1 MMILKRVITNQ
12 YTLSKATSALAFA
25 VTAKFHLTFSNF
37 CTEISPSSTTSVRSA
52 VVSDFLIN
60 NCGLTPEEI
69 EKAFRHNRKYLHAK
83 STRNMKEVLELLKGC
98 GLTNPPQIRR
108 VVLNSP
114 TFLFRSAER
123 NIQAKLTLLGTY
135 MNQEDICKLLL
146 ARAKIFESAE
156 DKLNSSFLLL
166 QRLGVKGQELSELVA
181 RVPALLTASEEK
193 VLELF
198 QHAEDFGRPKGSKM
212 FARVLR
218 IIFWAGKENMDRRLR
233 CLNSLGFSKKQ
244 ISEILRRRPEIL
256 LLSEENLKHHVDF
269 LVKFAGLTL
278 ADFDKDPLLF
288 QLSLEKRV
296 IPRCRVIKALKSMGF
311 LKTKM
316 HFRHILRMS
325 EKSFLEIYV
334 DSNEKSSVLLDIYR
348 CVKDGKL
355 NIDMDTSS
363 ELDVGPTLGTV
374 NDQVKP

>member
-25 VTAKFHLTFSNF
+25 FTAQFHVTFSNF
-37 CTEISPSSTTSVRSA
+37 CTEISPSSTTSLRSG

-60 NCGLTPEEI
+60 NCGLKPEEI
-69 EKAFRHNRKYLHAK
+69 AKAFRHHRKYLDAK

-98 GLTNPPQIRR
+98 GLTNLPHIRR

-114 TFLFRSAER
+114 AFLFRR
-123 NIQAKLTLLGTY
+123 NIQAKFTLLGAY

-146 ARAKIFESAE
+146 ARAKVFETAE
-156 DKLNSSFLLL
+156 DKLNSKFSLL
-166 QRLGVKGQELSELVA
+166 QRLGVKGQELSELVG
-181 RVPALLTASEEK
+181 RVPALLTSSEEK

-198 QHAEDFGRPKGSKM
+198 KHAEDFGRPKGSKM
-212 FARVLR
+212 FARFLHV
-218 IIFWAGKENMDRRLR
+218 ISWAGKENMDRRLR

-244 ISEILRRRPEIL
+244 IWEILRRRPNIL
-256 LLSEENLKHHVDF
+256 LLTEENLKHHVDF

-296 IPRCRVIKALKSMGF
+296 IPRCRVIKALESMG

>member
-25 VTAKFHLTFSNF
+25 FTAQFHVTFSKF
-37 CTEISPSSTTSVRSA
+37 CTEISPSSTTSLRSG

-60 NCGLTPEEI
+60 NCGLKPEEI
-69 EKAFRHNRKYLHAK
+69 AKAFRHNRRYLDAK

-98 GLTNPPQIRR
+98 GLTNLPHIRR

-114 TFLFRSAER
+114 AFLFRR
-123 NIQAKLTLLGTY
+123 NIQAKFTLLGAY

-146 ARAKIFESAE
+146 ARAKVFETAE
-156 DKLNSSFLLL
+156 DKLNSKFSLL
-166 QRLGVKGQELSELVA
+166 QRLGVKGQELSELVG
-181 RVPALLTASEEK
+181 RVPALLTSSEEK

-198 QHAEDFGRPKGSKM
+198 KHAEDFGRPKGSKM
-212 FARVLR
+212 FARFLHV
-218 IIFWAGKENMDRRLR
+218 ISWAGKENMDRRLR

-244 ISEILRRRPEIL
+244 IWEILRRRPNIL
-256 LLSEENLKHHVDF
+256 LLTEENLKHHVDF

-296 IPRCRVIKALKSMGF
+296 IPRCRVIKALESMGF

>member
-12 YTLSKATSALAFA
+12 YTLLKATSALAFA
-25 VTAKFHLTFSNF
+25 FTAQFHVTFSNF
-37 CTEISPSSTTSVRSA
+37 CTEISPSSTTSLRSG

-60 NCGLTPEEI
+60 NCGLKPEEI
-69 EKAFRHNRKYLHAK
+69 AKAFRHHRKYLDAK

-98 GLTNPPQIRR
+98 GLTNLPHIRR

-114 TFLFRSAER
+114 AFLFRR
-123 NIQAKLTLLGTY
+123 NIQAKFTLLGAY

-146 ARAKIFESAE
+146 ARAKVFETAE
-156 DKLNSSFLLL
+156 DKLNSKFSLL
-166 QRLGVKGQELSELVA
+166 QRLGVKGQELSELVG
-181 RVPALLTASEEK
+181 RVPALLTSSEEK

-198 QHAEDFGRPKGSKM
+198 KHAEDFGRPKGSKM
-212 FARVLR
+212 FARFLHV
-218 IIFWAGKENMDRRLR
+218 ISWAGKENMDRRLR

-244 ISEILRRRPEIL
+244 IWEILRRRPNIL
-256 LLSEENLKHHVDF
+256 LLTEENLKHHVDF

-296 IPRCRVIKALKSMGF
+296 IPRCRVIKALESMG

>member
-1 MMILKRVITNQ
+1 MWI
-12 YTLSKATSALAFA
+12 
-25 VTAKFHLTFSNF
+25 
-37 CTEISPSSTTSVRSA
+37 
-52 VVSDFLIN
+52 
-60 NCGLTPEEI
+60 
-69 EKAFRHNRKYLHAK
+69 
-83 STRNMKEVLELLKGC
+83 
-98 GLTNPPQIRR
+98 
-108 VVLNSP
+108 
-114 TFLFRSAER
+114 
-123 NIQAKLTLLGTY
+123 
-135 MNQEDICKLLL
+135 
-146 ARAKIFESAE
+146 
-156 DKLNSSFLLL
+156 
-166 QRLGVKGQELSELVA
+166 
-181 RVPALLTASEEK
+181 
-193 VLELF
+193 
-198 QHAEDFGRPKGSKM
+198 
-212 FARVLR
+212 
-218 IIFWAGKENMDRRLR
+218 
-233 CLNSLGFSKKQ
+233 
-244 ISEILRRRPEIL
+244 
-256 LLSEENLKHHVDF
+256 F

-296 IPRCRVIKALKSMGF
+296 IPRCRVIKALESMG

>member
-1 MMILKRVITNQ
+1 
-12 YTLSKATSALAFA
+12 
-25 VTAKFHLTFSNF
+25 
-37 CTEISPSSTTSVRSA
+37 
-52 VVSDFLIN
+52 
-60 NCGLTPEEI
+60 
-69 EKAFRHNRKYLHAK
+69 
-83 STRNMKEVLELLKGC
+83 
-98 GLTNPPQIRR
+98 
-108 VVLNSP
+108 
-114 TFLFRSAER
+114 
-123 NIQAKLTLLGTY
+123 
-135 MNQEDICKLLL
+135 
-146 ARAKIFESAE
+146 
-156 DKLNSSFLLL
+156 
-166 QRLGVKGQELSELVA
+166 
-181 RVPALLTASEEK
+181 
-193 VLELF
+193 
-198 QHAEDFGRPKGSKM
+198 
-212 FARVLR
+212 
-218 IIFWAGKENMDRRLR
+218 MDRRLR

-244 ISEILRRRPEIL
+244 IWEILRRRPNIL
-256 LLSEENLKHHVDF
+256 LLTEENLKHHVDF

-296 IPRCRVIKALKSMGF
+296 IPRCRVIKALESMGF